1 MAGGEALAHGA
12 KSDTAHE
19 GLSPGHSTSVQRSP
33 TNLEVGDRPLRV
45 LMLVNK
51 LNYGGGAERTLA
63 ALATHLPR
71 ERFHVTIVTTRP
83 TAGPLLD
90 ALRAQGIPHLDLHR
104 RGRFDVIPFRR
115 LAAYLRRER
124 IDVLH
129 AHMFGSNLWGSIFGR
144 LTGVPAVIAH
154 EQTWSYEGQALR
166 KFLDGYVIARL
177 ADAFV
182 TVSGRDRDRM
192 MKLEGV
198 PPEKVVLLPNPYVP
212 RRPDVEQTLDIR
224 ARFGI
229 PASAAVIGTI
239 AVLRPQKAL
248 HVLVDA
254 FHMLTENLPD
264 ARLVIGGHGPCGPEL
279 ERQAAR
285 LGVGDRVHFAG
296 YLEDV
301 PGFLRGV
308 DVAAMS
314 SDYEGSPLFAL
325 ECMAH
330 RTPLVS
336 TDVGNIGEILA
347 DGQGVQLVPRGDA
360 GALAHE
366 LEELLRDPAKRRAQA
381 DFAAKRLKPHELASV
396 IRDFAELYEE
406 LVKRGKSRRSG
417 RLALHRR
424 ADTKAPI
431 AATGTAA
438 RA

>member
-1 MAGGEALAHGA
+1 MTR
-12 KSDTAHE
+12 SVR
-19 GLSPGHSTSVQRSP
+19 TSSAAD
-33 TNLEVGDRPLRV
+33 GDVRGRPLRV

-71 ERFHVTIVTTRP
+71 ERFDVAIATTRP

-90 ALRAQGIPHLDLHR
+90 ALRARGIPHLDLRR
-104 RGRFDVIPFRR
+104 RGRFDVAAFWR
-115 LAAYLRRER
+115 LAAFLRRER

-129 AHMFGSNLWGSIFGR
+129 AHMFGSNLWGSVFGR

-182 TVSGRDRDRM
+182 AVSERDRQRM
-192 MKLEGV
+192 IKLEGV
-198 PPEKVVLLPNPYVP
+198 PAEKIVLLPNPYVP
-212 RRPDVEQTLDIR
+212 REREAEHSLDVRE
-224 ARFGI
+224 RFAI
-229 PASAAVIGTI
+229 PAAAPIVGTV

-254 FHMLTENLPD
+254 FHALSERLPE
-264 ARLVIGGHGPCGPEL
+264 ARLVIGGHGPCRPEL
-279 ERQAAR
+279 EHQAAR
-285 LGVGDRVHFAG
+285 LGIGDRVHFAG

-301 PGFLRGV
+301 AAFLRSV

-325 ECMAH
+325 ECIAH

-336 TDVGNIGEILA
+336 TDVGNIAEILG
-347 DGQGVQLVPRGDA
+347 DGHGVQIVPRGDFE
-360 GALAHE
+360 ALAHA
-366 LEELLRDPAKRRAQA
+366 LEELLRDPAKRAAQSDLA
-381 DFAAKRLKPHELASV
+381 ATRLRPYEIDSVVREFAG
-396 IRDFAELYEE
+396 LYEE
-406 LVKRGKSRRSG
+406 LVERGRTRRSFTPH
-417 RLALHRR
+417 RQSLA
-424 ADTKAPI
+424 APRN
-431 AATGTAA
+431 ASLPPTP
-438 RA
+438 